1 MNANSTQIPTAEVH
15 ALSRDRGVIAF
26 IRSGVCLR
34 WHRPVGQFFVERRND
49 DGVSM
54 ILDQRYRQAL
64 LNASE
69 QPGSIFPVYID

>member
-15 ALSRDRGVIAF
+15 ALSHDRGVIAF

-34 WHRPVGQFFVERRND
+34 WHRPLNQFFVERRNNE
-49 DGVSM
+49 GFSM
-54 ILDQRYRQAL
+54 ILAPAYRQAL

-69 QPGSIFPVYID
+69 QPGSIFQVF